1 MFFFQLELLDLAS
14 CRTCSCHSKG
24 CIASGVHPFFH
35 KISHGDTC
43 WISLRCW
50 HPSARGSLLIHG
62 QESLDA
68 TLQDLFVD
76 SKKHRSVSCGFGS
89 CSNFTKSILREFP
102 GSVLKWW
109 RMDNSRK
116 VDLSS
121 NLFNVTE
128 VFQHVCLKE
137 HPKTSLVLQHMNTEY
152 CYHQTTIPPS
162 HHKLGMNKEW
172 KVEEPLKECQFIQ
185 IVVCYT
191 SFLLLWVY
199 SIIFS
204 HIWPSS

>member
-1 MFFFQLELLDLAS
+1 MFMSLQVEYTPFSQDFSWWHMLNFTSLLAPFSQL
-14 CRTCSCHSKG
+14 C
-24 CIASGVHPFFH
+24 
-35 KISHGDTC
+35 
-43 WISLRCW
+43 
-50 HPSARGSLLIHG
+50 LLIHG

-76 SKKHRSVSCGFGS
+76 SKKHHSVSCGFGS
-89 CSNFTKSILREFP
+89 CSNFTKSILRELP
-102 GSVLKWW
+102 WSVLKWW

-121 NLFNVTE
+121 KLFNVTE

-137 HPKTSLVLQHMNTEY
+137 HPKTSLVFEADEY
-152 CYHQTTIPPS
+152 WYCLGNHQTTIPPS

-172 KVEEPLKECQFIQ
+172 KVGEPLKECQFIQ
-185 IVVCYT
+185 IAVCYT

-199 SIIFS
+199 SIIFTS
-204 HIWPSS
+204 N